1 MSLDMSQSDPAEHR
15 HDNRDHVGDV
25 EQTSFALN
33 RSQLISGGWL
43 ALVGLAYVGGKQ
55 EQDSYHDR
63 KRALFKS
70 ISGDDVEFR
79 CCTVRLLP

>member
-1 MSLDMSQSDPAEHR
+1 MILDMSQSDPAEHR
-15 HDNRDHVGDV
+15 EDSHDPVGDV

-63 KRALFKS
+63 KRALFES

-79 CCTVRLLP
+79 